1 MDEVKQFVEWAGLS
15 SCACVVIGRFSRQMA
30 LTQTATGNGTQ
41 RRNLRL
47 VLEQLSGRNAG
58 SHQHSNRSWPCSG
71 DFSLVRYYLQSYT
84 KQLPNQV
91 FSSCYRHLF
100 QLIQVKEHTADNRPL
115 SQSTSHPA
123 PISSVKEFP
132 PDLLAMDRHQF
143 CEEN

>member
-1 MDEVKQFVEWAGLS
+1 MGGAQQLCVCCDWPVLQTDGSNTDSDWEWDTEEESQISFRAAHWQVECL
-15 SCACVVIGRFSRQMA
+15 
-30 LTQTATGNGTQ
+30 
-41 RRNLRL
+41 
-47 VLEQLSGRNAG
+47 RNAG

-91 FSSCYRHLF
+91 FSSCYIHLF

-115 SQSTSHPA
+115 PQSTSHPA